1 MFRKLF
7 GESEQEQYAYLSKK
21 MKFTGIFVIIAL
33 LGLLLALIG
42 GLVGSY
48 TLQSMAGLGSMA
60 AVIVCFAWG
69 IAGIKRF
76 FGVASFFSI
85 WGCFRNP
92 VLGAILIVLFV
103 CTAYLWGFF
112 VMLFGIIRYL
122 QLKGKMKNAGM

>member
-60 AVIVCFAWG
+60 AVIVCFA
-69 IAGIKRF
+69 
-76 FGVASFFSI
+76 
-85 WGCFRNP
+85 
-92 VLGAILIVLFV
+92 
-103 CTAYLWGFF
+103 
-112 VMLFGIIRYL
+112 
-122 QLKGKMKNAGM
+122 